1 MIAHICFGVLESGDV
16 AMDEALSTNS
26 TKHKTQNEIF
36 CPSVVVLCR
45 EKFFATLP
53 VPRLRG
59 LTSVCITYPTIG
71 PQLNK

>member
-45 EKFFATLP
+45 ENFFWNPSRAASERADFCMYYLP
-53 VPRLRG
+53 
-59 LTSVCITYPTIG
+59 YF
-71 PQLNK
+71 